1 MPLRHKIERQI
12 LQLTGLSLNTVNY
25 DQPQGDPGLFGPDAV
40 CWRIHS
46 DFPAMLCGGISA
58 LMLQMLHP
66 LALAG
71 VWDHSNFRED
81 MLGRLRRTSQFVA
94 ATTFAPKDEAQRLIE
109 RVKQIHK
116 RVEGIAADG
125 RPYKAEDP
133 ELLTWVHVCE
143 VYSFMRGYLRYKNPN
158 LALDYQNRYFKEVAL
173 VAYKLGAEKVPESAE
188 EIKIYLQSKRTDLI
202 FDTRTAEVM
211 RALFNAPTP
220 NTLTKPIGRTMTHAG
235 FDLLPDWAV
244 EMNPKPL
251 GLAQRSIARA
261 GLRALAPTMRWS
273 LRNGVSTLA
282 CRRMGIK
289 PFWQRSEA
297 ELFYGTQHRV

>member
-1 MPLRHKIERQI
+1 MPIRQRIESQI

-25 DQPQGDPGLFGPDAV
+25 DVPKGDPGLFGPDAV

-94 ATTFAPKDEAQRLIE
+94 ATTFAPKCEAERLIE

-116 RVEGIAADG
+116 RVEGVAADG
-125 RPYKAEDP
+125 RPYRAEDP
-133 ELLTWVHVCE
+133 KLLTWVHVCE

-158 LALDYQNRYFKEVAL
+158 LELDYQNRYFKEIAL
-173 VAYKLGAEKVPESAE
+173 VAYKLGAEDVPESVE
-188 EIKIYLQSKRTDLI
+188 EIESYMLGMRSELL
-202 FDTRTAEVM
+202 FDGRTAEVM
-211 RALFNAPTP
+211 QALFHAPTP

-244 EMNPKPL
+244 AMNPKPL
-251 GLAQRSIARA
+251 STAQRGLARA
-261 GLRALAPTMRWS
+261 GLRTLAPTMRWS

-282 CRRMGIK
+282 CRRVGVS
-289 PFWQRSEA
+289 PFWARREDD
-297 ELFYGTQHRV
+297 LF

>member
-1 MPLRHKIERQI
+1 MRRAIERQI
-12 LQLTGLSLNTVNY
+12 LQLTGLSLNTVDYEN
-25 DQPQGDPGLFGPDAV
+25 PKGDPGLFGPDAI

-94 ATTFAPKDEAQRLIE
+94 ATTFAPTAEAERLIA
-109 RVKQIHK
+109 RVKSIHANVQGK
-116 RVEGIAADG
+116 TPDG
-125 RPYKAEDP
+125 RRYSAEDP

-143 VYSFMRGYLRYKNPN
+143 VYSFMRGYLRYRNPK
-158 LALDYQNRYFKEVAL
+158 LSIEIQDSYFREVAL
-173 VAYKLGAEKVPESAE
+173 IAYKLGAEAVPESRQAVE
-188 EIKIYLQSKRTDLI
+188 GYLRNRRSELVYDARTS
-202 FDTRTAEVM
+202 EVM

-220 NTLTKPIGRTMTHAG
+220 NLLTKPVRRTMTHAG
-235 FDLLPDWAV
+235 FDLLPDWAIN
-244 EMNPKPL
+244 MNPSPL
-251 GLAQRSIARA
+251 SLAQRHLART
-261 GLRALAPTMRWS
+261 GLTAMAPAMRWS

-282 CRRMGIK
+282 CRRMGIA
-289 PFWQRSEA
+289 PFWQRPNWP
-297 ELFYGTQHRV
+297 

>member
-1 MPLRHKIERQI
+1 MRRAIERQI
-12 LQLTGLSLNTVNY
+12 LQLTGLSLNTVDYEN
-25 DQPQGDPGLFGPDAV
+25 PKGDPGLFGPDAI

-94 ATTFAPKDEAQRLIE
+94 ATTFAPTAEAERLIA
-109 RVKQIHK
+109 RVKSIHANVQGK
-116 RVEGIAADG
+116 TPDG
-125 RPYKAEDP
+125 RRYSAEDP

-143 VYSFMRGYLRYKNPN
+143 VYSFMRGYLRYRNPK
-158 LALDYQNRYFKEVAL
+158 LSIEIQDSYFREVAL
-173 VAYKLGAEKVPESAE
+173 IAYKLGAKAVPESRQAVQG
-188 EIKIYLQSKRTDLI
+188 YLRNRRSELVYDARTS
-202 FDTRTAEVM
+202 EVM

-220 NTLTKPIGRTMTHAG
+220 NLLTKPVRRTMTHAG
-235 FDLLPDWAV
+235 FDLLPDWAIN
-244 EMNPKPL
+244 MNPSPL
-251 GLAQRSIARA
+251 SLAQRHLART
-261 GLRALAPTMRWS
+261 GLTATAPAMRWS

-282 CRRMGIK
+282 CRRMGIA
-289 PFWQRSEA
+289 PFWQRPNWP
-297 ELFYGTQHRV
+297 

>member
-1 MPLRHKIERQI
+1 MRRAIERQI
-12 LQLTGLSLNTVNY
+12 LQLTGLSLNTVDYEN
-25 DQPQGDPGLFGPDAV
+25 PKGDPGLFGPDAI

-94 ATTFAPKDEAQRLIE
+94 ATTFAPTAEAERLIA
-109 RVKQIHK
+109 RVKSIHANVQGK
-116 RVEGIAADG
+116 TPDG
-125 RPYKAEDP
+125 RRYSAEDP

-143 VYSFMRGYLRYKNPN
+143 VYSFMRGYLRYRNPK
-158 LALDYQNRYFKEVAL
+158 LSIEIQDSYFKEVAQI
-173 VAYKLGAEKVPESAE
+173 AYKLGAEAVPESRRAVE
-188 EIKIYLQSKRTDLI
+188 GYLRNRRNELVYDARTS
-202 FDTRTAEVM
+202 EVM

-220 NTLTKPIGRTMTHAG
+220 NLLSKPVRRTMTHAG
-235 FDLLPDWAV
+235 FDLLPDWAIN
-244 EMNPKPL
+244 MNPSPL
-251 GLAQRSIARA
+251 SLAQRHLART
-261 GLRALAPTMRWS
+261 GLTAMAPAMRWS

-282 CRRMGIK
+282 CRRMGIA
-289 PFWQRSEA
+289 PFWQRPNWP
-297 ELFYGTQHRV
+297 

>member
-1 MPLRHKIERQI
+1 MRRQIEKQI
-12 LQLTGLSLNTVNY
+12 LQLTGLSLGDINY
-25 DQPQGDPGLFGPDAV
+25 SEPAGDPGLFGPDAV

-94 ATTFAPKDEAQRLIE
+94 ATTFAPTDEAERLIE
-109 RVKQIHK
+109 RVRRIHTQ
-116 RVEGIAADG
+116 VNGTAPDG
-125 RPYKAEDP
+125 RAYSAEDP

-158 LALDYQNRYFKEVAL
+158 LSLRTQDAYYAEVAL
-173 VAYKLGAEKVPESAE
+173 IAEKLGAQQVPSSVS
-188 EIKIYLQSKRTDLI
+188 EIEGYLQGMRPELVYGQ
-202 FDTRTAEVM
+202 RTATVM
-211 RALFNAPTP
+211 QALFNAPTP
-220 NTLTKPIGRTMTHAG
+220 STFTRPMGRSMTFSG
-235 FDLLPDWAV
+235 FDLLPDWAIQ
-244 EMNPKPL
+244 MNPHPVSRP
-251 GLAQRSIARA
+251 Q
-261 GLRALAPTMRWS
+261 RALARAAVMGMAPTLRWS

-282 CRRMGIK
+282 CRRMGVP
-289 PFWQRSEA
+289 PFWQRRSP
-297 ELFYGTQHRV
+297 F